1 MKGGNFAGTAV
12 FRGFDHNTHFNYG
25 NEEHTYIRP
34 GYDFR
39 TVFSNDVG
47 GHVVLGGGNAMVGIN
62 SSNPTST
69 LEIRQYDGKG
79 LILINPDDSFN
90 NWEYSVAF
98 DFQDAP
104 ASSLNLYYNGDLRGY
119 FRPNGGYNMWSDARG
134 KTNIK
139 NLSTVLDKINLLQ
152 PSIYAMEDHNDLK
165 EKTFGFIAQDMKA
178 VFPELVTIHQMTVD
192 KSNKIPDL
200 HGINLTALGVISIKA
215 LQEQY
220 EEIKVLQKE
229 MDLLMKKLEVLE
241 SEK

>member
-1 MKGGNFAGTAV
+1 
-12 FRGFDHNTHFNYG
+12 
-25 NEEHTYIRP
+25 
-34 GYDFR
+34 
-39 TVFSNDVG
+39 
-47 GHVVLGGGNAMVGIN
+47 
-62 SSNPTST
+62 
-69 LEIRQYDGKG
+69 
-79 LILINPDDSFN
+79 
-90 NWEYSVAF
+90 
-98 DFQDAP
+98 
-104 ASSLNLYYNGDLRGY
+104 
-119 FRPNGGYNMWSDARG
+119 MWSDARG

-165 EKTFGFIAQDMKA
+165 EKTFGFIAQDVKA

-192 KSNKIPDL
+192 KSNKFPDL